1 MSKSTNKFATAVA
14 VVAFSL
20 SVYGCSSG
28 SNYLSFAD
36 IAAASVE
43 PSEIDQAREKVEA
56 DANSVRMAREAVEQ
70 RAAEAL
76 AATTTAE
83 QARIAA
89 DAARDETDRL
99 LLSAAEAEGV
109 PSPAA
114 VRLRLMAEAAEKNAS
129 AAEVKAEAASEVLRM
144 AEEALVSALAALAE
158 ALAASVHTQETLA
171 ALADAQAALANAQQ
185 TLAALRMAEWIAEK
199 REREIRD
206 AQRLA
211 GLEGGLAASPA
222 SPVYAARDEDTLAS
236 LLPGGEVLFAPLSAA
251 LLIDSLGNDRG
262 VREPDLGAAYVE
274 AVSGDGAGGFRVNYV
289 IDGIETP
296 VHFGTDQ
303 FGYYYGGDWNA
314 FYFSD
319 AETTEDDEY
328 QLWPDIGS
336 FDTGPED
343 QTATRRNTDRN
354 DGSSEF
360 TYLDINAWHDNR
372 GGASLRGYSTYGVRT
387 RPENLPLGS
396 ATYEGRM
403 QAEIWDSHAPNL
415 DNQTLIR
422 GAVTLEANLDAHE
435 ISGRID
441 EIYTRPAWAY
451 GSEYKP
457 LTGGNS
463 IDISSTTIDE
473 GRFTAHWIG
482 NDLDANAAN
491 RDTVRGFEGMMLGEF
506 YGPTAEEA
514 GGVLSGR
521 REATDF
527 TPEQYLIG
535 GFGTAISV
543 DDRGPTPG
551 ASGVA
556 DAIDL
561 ASNTGRMD
569 NLERV
574 GGWTR
579 HFDWYPASGSQYASV
594 SQSHRDGGA
603 AAAVPWRD
611 DYGELEFHIDVVPHG
626 EPLQRDPDV
635 LPGRYI
641 STSDIIKERDGLT
654 TSIRSIADHG
664 LGVGWQAF
672 EARQKYDGGGILT
685 VNFRTDVEVFDMLE
699 EPWVGNDEEFDR
711 TIFLDDVPTTPTDQ
725 DYQIV
730 LVPEGGVTGSLDGKQ
745 GRFTCNS
752 CTLAIDPRA
761 GPAGYYPLSGN
772 VSFAPDDGSAPV
784 VLSASHSEEVATA
797 DYLSLGNWLYVPEDV
812 TDLDAYAFGV
822 FAGGGDPFEMTR
834 LMALAGTASYAGE
847 ATGMYYTEKSSSR
860 PHIGSFDAD
869 VELMADFGTGSEF
882 GTIGGKVYNFEFDS
896 DASSFPTE
904 VRLETASWRNTEGT
918 NIFQSAH
925 EGDGPVPGGW
935 ILGDASGSMGD
946 TSWWGVW
953 SGKFFGNGIATTDI
967 PDFDASHPSSVSGT
981 FGATN
986 DESGLAGSFGAYLV
1000 EQWSLPFAHGL
1011 SVGQF
1016 TVEPG
1021 AIEEHGNIVVSCP
1034 SGGKACMMTVA
1045 QDGTAVYEKRGGAPV
1060 VLLALPEEFYAHFTQ
1075 APTVNLDDT
1084 LHIGADA
1091 ALPADQFTAAGMHN
1105 HVAVSHGTARDGL
1118 GADEVFAYLKHY
1130 VNLGQHKHAPGL
1142 ETFSVQPTV
1151 RLAEGTSSVFVD
1163 LTLRAVQLINAALP
1177 HDKRIAFSND
1187 FAPPLVYREDVP
1199 DGEIFIDFVPWE
1211 DWNEPQKPPRGTA
1224 AGISASS
1231 PVSKFNGQTGQ
1242 WEVQEMRAG
1251 RIWID
1256 RDEMLTAWVVK
1267 PDTGQWDETI
1277 LESYV
1282 DDTDAR
1288 RKKYSEQDVT
1298 SVLVHELIHALGM
1311 RNHADPARFPNSIMN
1326 IQREDYGGVPG
1337 HVLYPVDREA
1347 VQAAYRVLEPGTLPD
1362 DFSLESLG
1370 TWDDISV
1377 HVRGDFDT
1385 LGGPVSFGVTARNGL
1400 AQPWAFGPM
1409 PQTSLA
1415 DNQMLSETVTWAGRL
1430 LGFTPIVQVV
1440 GGAADLG
1447 VDLGTLDGELDFTD
1461 LEHWESNAAP
1471 GAIGTGTIWGDGDLG
1486 YTISVRGNT
1495 FVQTGGD
1502 EGVVTGAFFG
1512 ASHEAMGGVVERTDL
1527 TASFGGTR

>member
-1 MSKSTNKFATAVA
+1 MLRKRAFSGTVSMSMSTNKFVTAVSVA
-14 VVAFSL
+14 AFSVL
-20 SVYGCSSG
+20 MYGCSSG
-28 SNYLSFAD
+28 SNDLSLTD
-36 IAAASVE
+36 IDGARVE
-43 PSEIDQAREKVEA
+43 SSEVDEARAKTEA
-56 DANSVRMAREAVEQ
+56 DAKTVRMARDAAEQ

-76 AATTTAE
+76 AAQTAAE
-83 QARIAA
+83 QARMAA
-89 DAARDETDRL
+89 DTARDEADRL
-99 LLSAAEAEGV
+99 RMAAEGTKGTE
-109 PSPAA
+109 SPAHD
-114 VRLRLMAEAAEKNAS
+114 RLHHVAAAAAADAS
-129 AAEVKAEAASEVLRM
+129 AAEVKAEAASQVLKM
-144 AEEALVSALAALAE
+144 AEEALASALAALAE

-222 SPVYAARDEDTLAS
+222 SPVYAANDEDTLAS

-296 VHFGTDQ
+296 VHFGTDR

-403 QAEIWDSHAPNL
+403 QAEIWDSHAPYL

-422 GAVTLEANLDAHE
+422 GAVTLEADLDAHE

-579 HFDWYPASGSQYASV
+579 HFDRYPASGSQYASV

-664 LGVGWQAF
+664 FGVGWQAF
-672 EARQKYDGGGILT
+672 KAKKKYDGDGALK
-685 VNFRTDVEVFDMLE
+685 VNFLTDVEASDILG
-699 EPWVGNDEEFDR
+699 EPYVGNEEGLDR
-711 TIFLDDVPTTPTDQ
+711 TIFLNDIPTTPVDQ

-730 LVPEGGVTGSLDGKQ
+730 LVPEGGVTGSLDGDE
-745 GRFTCNS
+745 GVFTCDS
-752 CTLAIDPRA
+752 CTLAINPRV
-761 GPAGYYPLSGN
+761 GPVGYYPVGGN
-772 VSFAPDDGSAPV
+772 VVFTSDDGGEAV
-784 VLSASHSEEVATA
+784 VLPASPSKDVPVA
-797 DYLSLGNWLYVPEDV
+797 DYLSVGNWLYVPDDV
-812 TDLDAYAFGV
+812 TDFDAYDFGI
-822 FAGGGDPFEMTR
+822 FAGGGDPFEVTH
-834 LMALAGTASYAGE
+834 LMALTGTATYAGD
-847 ATGMYYTEKSSSR
+847 ATGMYYTDRSSSR
-860 PHIGSFDAD
+860 PHFGFFDAD
-869 VELMADFGTGSEF
+869 VELMADFGTGSDF
-882 GTIGGKVYNFEFDS
+882 GTIDGKVHNFEFES
-896 DASSFPTE
+896 DASLFPTE
-904 VRLETASWRNTEGT
+904 LRLETASWRNTEGT
-918 NIFQSAH
+918 NIFQSSH
-925 EGDGPVPGGW
+925 EGADPVPGGW
-935 ILGDASGSMGD
+935 IFGDASGSTGG
-946 TSWWGVW
+946 TSWWGRW
-953 SGKFFGNGIATTDI
+953 SGKFFGNSVATTDI
-967 PDFDASHPSSVSGT
+967 PVSYAEHPGSVGGT

-986 DESGLAGSFGAYLV
+986 GASGLAGSFGAYRV
-1000 EQWSLPFAHGL
+1000 EPWSLPSAHGL
-1011 SVGQF
+1011 LAGQF

-1021 AIEEHGNIVVSCP
+1021 ESEEHGNIVVSCP
-1034 SGGKACMMTVA
+1034 ADGRACVVTVA
-1045 QDGTAVYEKRGGAPV
+1045 ADGTAVYVRKGGKPT
-1060 VLLALPEEFYAHFTQ
+1060 VLLARPEEFYEHITQ
-1075 APTVNLDDT
+1075 APIVDLDGT
-1084 LHIGADA
+1084 LHVGADV
-1091 ALPADQFTAAGMHN
+1091 ALPTGYVPSTGRHGEIT
-1105 HVAVSHGTARDGL
+1105 VSYGIARDGV
-1118 GADEVFAYLKHY
+1118 GADEVIAYLSADAQLNFH
-1130 VNLGQHKHAPGL
+1130 NLYPDGFIYRVGAVP
-1142 ETFSVQPTV
+1142 PTV
-1151 RLAEGTSSVFVD
+1151 RVVEGATPEMISE
-1163 LTLRAVQLINAALP
+1163 TLRAVELINASLP
-1177 HDKRIAFSND
+1177 HDWRLRFNHDPGPAGTDKSS
-1187 FAPPLVYREDVP
+1187 
-1199 DGEIFIDFVPWE
+1199 DGEILVEFAIRENWPDRIKGDGCGGANVT
-1211 DWNEPQKPPRGTA
+1211 GC
-1224 AGISASS
+1224 ASS
-1231 PVSKFNGQTGQ
+1231 SSRSIRTDDPEYPWIFEYVASHVWVDHTRNTGQ
-1242 WEVQEMRAG
+1242 
-1251 RIWID
+1251 D
-1256 RDEMLTAWVVK
+1256 RM
-1267 PDTGQWDETI
+1267 DT
-1277 LESYV
+1277 
-1282 DDTDAR
+1282 
-1288 RKKYSEQDVT
+1288 
-1298 SVLVHELIHALGM
+1298 LVHELIHTLG
-1311 RNHADPARFPNSIMN
+1311 RRHPDPERFPDSIM
-1326 IQREDYGGVPG
+1326 ISYSPGTPG
-1337 HVLYPVDREA
+1337 HVLHPLDREA
-1347 VQAAYRVLEPGTLPD
+1347 LLAVYRGLDPSTPTGQIAED
-1362 DFSLESLG
+1362 LG
-1370 TWDDISV
+1370 WWAETSV
-1377 HVRGDFDT
+1377 HLRGDVVVP
-1385 LGGPVSFGVTARNGL
+1385 GGNVAFGVASRNGL
-1400 AQPWAFGPM
+1400 AQPWAFGPTPRM
-1409 PQTSLA
+1409 DLA
-1415 DNQMLSETVTWAGRL
+1415 DNPLLSETVSWSGRL
-1430 LGFTPIVQVV
+1430 LGLTPGVETV

-1447 VDLGTLDGELDFTD
+1447 VDLGTLDGQLDFTN
-1461 LEHWESNAAP
+1461 LEHWGANAAP
-1471 GAIGTGTIWGDGDLG
+1471 GAIGTGTIWSDGDLG
-1486 YTISVRGNT
+1486 YTIAVGGNT

-1527 TASFGGTR
+1527 TASFGGKR